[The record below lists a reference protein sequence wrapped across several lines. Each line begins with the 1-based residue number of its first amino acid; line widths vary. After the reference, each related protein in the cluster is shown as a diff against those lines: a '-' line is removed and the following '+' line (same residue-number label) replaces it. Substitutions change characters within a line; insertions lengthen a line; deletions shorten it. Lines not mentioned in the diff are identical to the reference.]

1 MFIPTITKNETND
14 KVAWENL
21 VQVIPTAD
29 IALIG
34 SCATGWLRENP
45 GKNNSDL
52 EKELRKHNLNLHLIA
67 DINPPPEYDTVS
79 CADMSQRAK
88 YMLVYCARSKAEA
101 MKELLTHASSYE
113 ENFSRLDDAGSLIQ
127 KGSDLS
133 NIKKENTKPYEEL
146 GVYEKLSWNTCSITI
161 QDVQPDEYEDQ
172 LNKDMKRFTDKN
184 MKVEQKMVGMGKDGS
199 PVFGMFYQDNLVS
212 RIGIMMGFNDEQKQ
226 MVAFVDTQN
235 RNEWTGF
242 MSRYQNM

>member
-1 MFIPTITKNETND
+1 MLPD
-14 KVAWENL
+14 
-21 VQVIPTAD
+21 
-29 IALIG
+29 G
-34 SCATGWLRENP
+34 LRENP

-52 EKELRKHNLNLHLIA
+52 EKELRKHNLDLHLIA
-67 DINPPPEYDTVS
+67 DINPPAEYDTVS
-79 CADMSQRAK
+79 CPDMSQRVK
-88 YMLVYCARSKAEA
+88 YMLVYSARSKPSF

>member
-1 MFIPTITKNETND
+1 MFIPTITKNETKD

-79 CADMSQRAK
+79 CADMSQRVK
-88 YMLVYCARSKAEA
+88 YMLVYSARSKPEA

-127 KGSDLS
+127 KGTDLS
-133 NIKKENTKPYEEL
+133 NIKKDNTKPYEEL
-146 GVYEKLSWNTCSITI
+146 GVYEKLSWNMCSITI
-161 QDVQPDEYEDQ
+161 KNVEPNEYEQ
-172 LNKDMKRFTDKN
+172 LLNNDMKAFTVKN
-184 MKVEQKMVGMGKDGS
+184 LKIEQKIVGMGKDGS
-199 PVFGMFYQDNLVS
+199 PVFGMFHKDKLVS
-212 RIGIMMGFNDEQKQ
+212 RVGIIMGFNKKQEQ
-226 MVAFVDTQN
+226 MVSFVDTQN
-235 RNEWTGF
+235 SAEWTGF
-242 MSRYQNM
+242 MS